1 MIWLEKY
8 KDKLGIRYDTF
19 KFLFN
24 YAYDHNLKEILE
36 TGTARGKQRLF
47 FSKPNW
53 KDGMSSLLFAEYIKL
68 VNGHLWTCD
77 IDKANIKNAQ
87 KFLKK
92 FENIQFVVDDSVNFI
107 KNFHKKVDIIY
118 LDSLDGNLPGA
129 SEHQLSETLYAIKK
143 INSGGIIMLDDKGQ
157 KTNLSID
164 YLIKNGFEILFEN
177 NVQVILKNS

>member
-1 MIWLEKY
+1 M
-8 KDKLGIRYDTF
+8 G
-19 KFLFN
+19 
-24 YAYDHNLKEILE
+24 HNLHHWVLQQ
-36 TGTARGKQRLF
+36 TGSISIR
-47 FSKPNW
+47 
-53 KDGMSSLLFAEYIKL
+53 
-68 VNGHLWTCD
+68 
-77 IDKANIKNAQ
+77 
-87 KFLKK
+87 
-92 FENIQFVVDDSVNFI
+92 ENIQFVVDDSVNFI

-177 NVQVILKNS
+177 NVQVILKNSWNIFK